1 MPWSSRANTSM
12 PADSRSGY
20 RAFYRG
26 RRVLITGGMGFI
38 GSNLARQLV
47 ELNADVV
54 IVDSMIPDYGGN
66 LFYIAG
72 REDRG
77 RCNFWGRP
85 DESTMVA
92 LAPRRAVTFKP
103 RCQLSH
109 IHSMCVP
116 Y

>member
-54 IVDSMIPDYGGN
+54 IVDSMIPHYGGN
-66 LFYIAG
+66 PFKIPGLAG
-72 REDRG
+72 PGRSHFREARNPGHPDAPAPAPE
-77 RCNFWGRP
+77 RP
-85 DESTMVA
+85 LNLRVPGEPVA
-92 LAPRRAVTFKP
+92 
-103 RCQLSH
+103 
-109 IHSMCVP
+109 
-116 Y
+116 